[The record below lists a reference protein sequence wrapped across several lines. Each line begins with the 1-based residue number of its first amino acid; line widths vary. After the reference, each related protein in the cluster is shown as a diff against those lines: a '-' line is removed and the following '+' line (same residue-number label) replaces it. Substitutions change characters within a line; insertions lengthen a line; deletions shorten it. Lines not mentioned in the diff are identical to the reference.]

1 MNSRTLHAEA
11 TGCKCVFHNFVLTS
25 RPWNSAT
32 FHFKCYSLMMFND
45 VFVLIIFVSYGE
57 SCWLEGLGCTTEP
70 SELVKPF
77 FSARPMTLELLR
89 LHQARQGFVCV
100 NF

>member
-1 MNSRTLHAEA
+1 MQRQRVAS
-11 TGCKCVFHNFVLTS
+11 VFHNIVLTS

-45 VFVLIIFVSYGE
+45 VFVLIILSYGE
-57 SCWLEGLGCTTEP
+57 SCWLEGLGFTTEP

-77 FSARPMTLELLR
+77 VSARPMTLELLR

-100 NF
+100 NC